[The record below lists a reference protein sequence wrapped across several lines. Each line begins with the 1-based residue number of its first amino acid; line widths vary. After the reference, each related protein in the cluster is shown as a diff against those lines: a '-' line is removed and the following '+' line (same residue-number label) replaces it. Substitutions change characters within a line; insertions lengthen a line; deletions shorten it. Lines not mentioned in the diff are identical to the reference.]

1 MGIMSVLALV
11 CFSLLFIIVVVD
23 DRNYQQMLEKH
34 GLIEC
39 VDDGYGGHGTPRCP
53 EIPIN
58 FILQVI
64 SGLAF
69 FIMLIIVI
77 RVVKNKNK
85 NKK

>member
-1 MGIMSVLALV
+1 MLIYLFLFLIYMS
-11 CFSLLFIIVVVD
+11 D

-34 GLIEC
+34 GLLEC
-39 VDDGYGGHGTPRCP
+39 VDAGYGGHGTPRCP

-69 FIMLIIVI
+69 FVMLIIVI
-77 RVVKNKNK
+77 RQIRRK
-85 NKK
+85 

>member
-1 MGIMSVLALV
+1 MS
-11 CFSLLFIIVVVD
+11 D

-34 GLIEC
+34 GLLVC

-69 FIMLIIVI
+69 FVMLIIVI
-77 RVVKNKNK
+77 RQIRRK
-85 NKK
+85 